1 VFKFYFLFLDNTE
14 WIEPIPAQLCSH
26 QKSFLSIFSTKNNNK
41 YEVDLNRSYSAIILQ
56 MRWNATAAKK
66 LKDDCKITITTKN
79 FQKNSGIYINILK
92 MKLRQYKSSE
102 KCIDT
107 LQIKYNGNIKQAVC
121 GTLSAGKIK
130 SYEDLTG
137 KVKLTLSI
145 DTSVPFERNE
155 DFLELQIVAT
165 AFKECNDDFEKE
177 SNCKLNHHKCCI
189 AKAFVNDS
197 IVNCPEPSC
206 ADESILGCASS
217 SVYATD
223 ALDDANESENA
234 IQIFLSGL
242 TSLLVTMIFCG
253 GIVYVIYKVR
263 RCMCPPSPS
272 QLSTTSSSR
281 PHRRRRRNPSN
292 PNISTESQDASPSAP
307 PPDKEDLPPSYS
319 ELFGDTAARKQQ
331 ENSLENP

>member
-1 VFKFYFLFLDNTE
+1 M
-14 WIEPIPAQLCSH
+14 
-26 QKSFLSIFSTKNNNK
+26 FSSKNNNK
-41 YEVDLNRSYSAIILQ
+41 YEVNLNGHSSAILLQ

-107 LQIKYNGNIKQAVC
+107 LEIKYNGNIKQVFC

-145 DTSVPFERNE
+145 DTSIPFDRND

-165 AFKECNDDFEKE
+165 AFKECSDDFEKE
-177 SNCKLNHHKCCI
+177 SNCKLNHHKSCI
-189 AKAFVNDS
+189 SKNFVNDT

-223 ALDDANESENA
+223 AFEDVNNDNA
-234 IQIFLSGL
+234 IQIFLSGI
-242 TSLLVTMIFCG
+242 TSLLVTMIFFG
-253 GIVYVIYKVR
+253 AIIYVIFKIR

-272 QLSTTSSSR
+272 SQLSINTSR

-292 PNISTESQDASPSAP
+292 PNISNESQEASPSAP
-307 PPDKEDLPPSYS
+307 PLDKDLTDLPPSYS
-319 ELFGDTAARKQQ
+319 ELFGDTSARKQQQ